1 MVEQAQQ
8 VAVQEQEIT
17 PEKSWRKPRERSIML
32 HSGGL
37 AKGEKSQLIMPPEAE
52 DECVYV

>member
-17 PEKSWRKPRERSIML
+17 PEKSWRKPPERSITL
-32 HSGGL
+32 QAEGL
-37 AKGEKSQLIMPPEAE
+37 AKAENFLLIMHAE
-52 DECVYV
+52 TEEECVDV